1 MECMPVVCARISACM
16 FAYKKCQLSAFFA
29 KLKPKGTTDFLSN
42 KPSTALDV
50 TQLPSRKF
58 VLSFITASGCLALM
72 AEWSWVAY
80 TVLEVLIAAACCFGN
95 VLVMCAVYFG
105 IRDSLR
111 EPTFC
116 FLVSLAMADFLVGV
130 AAVPLAVLLDGWVSL
145 IPELCLLLS
154 CVVLVLTQASVL
166 SLLAIAVDRYL
177 RLHTPLRYKALA
189 TQRHTWI
196 GVSVCWILSCLLG
209 FTPLFGWHN
218 YSSPASD
225 STNTSSTSFIHPPCT
240 FLSVISL
247 PFMVYFNFLGC
258 VMAPLLVMTL
268 LYTRIFWSL
277 QGRLKDSCPQTQAS
291 LLREKRL
298 ACSLALVLI
307 LFAGCWI
314 PLHLM
319 NCLLLFQG
327 PQAVTQGTLYTGI
340 LLSHANSAVNPVI
353 YAYRIPKIQQAY
365 SQLWR
370 RFLAWLNCCHRK
382 KAGAQII
389 NMQLNH

>member
-1 MECMPVVCARISACM
+1 
-16 FAYKKCQLSAFFA
+16 
-29 KLKPKGTTDFLSN
+29 
-42 KPSTALDV
+42 
-50 TQLPSRKF
+50 
-58 VLSFITASGCLALM
+58 M

-80 TVLEVLIAAACCFGN
+80 TALEVLIAAACCLGN
-95 VLVMCAVYFG
+95 VLVVCAVCLG

-111 EPTFC
+111 KPTFC

-130 AAVPLAVLLDGWVSL
+130 AAVPLAVLLDGWVSVT
-145 IPELCLLLS
+145 PDMCLLLS

-177 RLHTPLRYKALA
+177 RLHTPHRYKALA
-189 TQRHTWI
+189 TQRHTLLA
-196 GVSVCWILSCLLG
+196 VSTCWIFSALLG
-209 FTPLFGWHN
+209 FTPLFGWN
-218 YSSPASD
+218 NSSSLTSD
-225 STNTSSTSFIHPPCT
+225 STNTSSTSSVPPPCT

-258 VMAPLLVMTL
+258 VMAPLLVMTV

-277 QGRLKDSCPQTQAS
+277 QGRLKDSCPQAQAP
-291 LLREKRL
+291 LLKEKKL

-319 NCLLLFQG
+319 NCLLLLHG
-327 PQAVTQGTLYTGI
+327 PHAVTQGCLYTGI
-340 LLSHANSAVNPVI
+340 LLSHANSAVNPVV

-365 SQLWR
+365 TQIWR
-370 RFLAWLNCCHRK
+370 RFLERLNCCHGNKQVRRS
-382 KAGAQII
+382 ITST
-389 NMQLNH
+389 

>member
-1 MECMPVVCARISACM
+1 
-16 FAYKKCQLSAFFA
+16 
-29 KLKPKGTTDFLSN
+29 
-42 KPSTALDV
+42 
-50 TQLPSRKF
+50 
-58 VLSFITASGCLALM
+58 M

-80 TVLEVLIAAACCFGN
+80 TALEVLIAVACCLGN
-95 VLVMCAVYFG
+95 VLVVCAVCIG

-116 FLVSLAMADFLVGV
+116 FLVSLAVADFLVGV
-130 AAVPLAVLLDGWVSL
+130 AAVPLAVLLDGWVSVT
-145 IPELCLLLS
+145 PDLCLFLS

-189 TQRHTWI
+189 TQRRTWMA
-196 GVSVCWILSCLLG
+196 VSMCWSLSCLLG
-209 FTPLFGWHN
+209 FTPLFGWRN
-218 YSSPASD
+218 DSSMASD
-225 STNTSSTSFIHPPCT
+225 STNTSSSSPPCT

-277 QGRLKDSCPQTQAS
+277 QGRLKDSCPQAQAS

-340 LLSHANSAVNPVI
+340 LLSHANSAVNPVV
-353 YAYRIPKIQQAY
+353 YACRIPKIQQAY
-365 SQLWR
+365 SQIWR
-370 RFLAWLNCCHRK
+370 RLLVRLNCHHGDKFICCSITGGR
-382 KAGAQII
+382 ANRTETRGSGGTTTP
-389 NMQLNH
+389 

>member
-1 MECMPVVCARISACM
+1 
-16 FAYKKCQLSAFFA
+16 
-29 KLKPKGTTDFLSN
+29 
-42 KPSTALDV
+42 
-50 TQLPSRKF
+50 
-58 VLSFITASGCLALM
+58 M

-80 TVLEVLIAAACCFGN
+80 TVLEVLIAAACSLGN
-95 VLVMCAVYFG
+95 TLVVCAVCVG

-116 FLVSLAMADFLVGV
+116 FLVSLAVADFLVGV
-130 AAVPLAVLLDGWVSL
+130 AAVPLAVLLDGWVNL
-145 IPELCLLLS
+145 TPDLCLFLS

-177 RLHTPLRYKALA
+177 RLHTPHRYKAMA
-189 TQRHTWI
+189 TQKRTCLA
-196 GVSVCWILSCLLG
+196 VSVCWILSCLLG

-218 YSSPASD
+218 YSTLPSD
-225 STNTSSTSFIHPPCT
+225 STNTSSSSFISPSCT

-268 LYTRIFWSL
+268 LYMRIFWSL
-277 QGRLKDSCPQTQAS
+277 QGRLKDSSPQAQAS
-291 LLREKRL
+291 LLRERRL

-307 LFAGCWI
+307 LFASCWI

-319 NCLLLFQG
+319 NCLLLFHG

-340 LLSHANSAVNPVI
+340 LLSHANSAVNPVV

-365 SQLWR
+365 SQIWS
-370 RFLAWLNCCHRK
+370 RFLMRLNSCHGDKQVRRSST
-382 KAGAQII
+382 GHRT
-389 NMQLNH
+389 NHTETCGSGGRATP

>member
-1 MECMPVVCARISACM
+1 
-16 FAYKKCQLSAFFA
+16 
-29 KLKPKGTTDFLSN
+29 
-42 KPSTALDV
+42 
-50 TQLPSRKF
+50 
-58 VLSFITASGCLALM
+58 M

-80 TVLEVLIAAACCFGN
+80 TALEVLIAVACCLGN
-95 VLVMCAVYFG
+95 VLVVCAVCIG

-116 FLVSLAMADFLVGV
+116 FLVSLAVADFLVGA
-130 AAVPLAVLLDGWVSL
+130 AAVPLAVLLDGWVSVT
-145 IPELCLLLS
+145 PDMCLLLS

-189 TQRHTWI
+189 TQKRSWMA
-196 GVSVCWILSCLLG
+196 VSVCWILSCLLG
-209 FTPLFGWHN
+209 FTPLFGWRN
-218 YSSPASD
+218 YSSLASD
-225 STNTSSTSFIHPPCT
+225 STSTSSPPCT

-258 VMAPLLVMTL
+258 VMAPLLVMTF
-268 LYTRIFWSL
+268 LYIRIFWSL
-277 QGRLKDSCPQTQAS
+277 QGRLNESCPQAQAS

-319 NCLLLFQG
+319 NCLLLFC
-327 PQAVTQGTLYTGI
+327 GI
-340 LLSHANSAVNPVI
+340 LLSHANSAVNPVV

-365 SQLWR
+365 GQIWR
-370 RFLAWLNCCHRK
+370 RFLANINCRH
-382 KAGAQII
+382 GD
-389 NMQLNH
+389 MQVRRPRTGSQVNHTETCGLGEKTTP

>member
-1 MECMPVVCARISACM
+1 
-16 FAYKKCQLSAFFA
+16 
-29 KLKPKGTTDFLSN
+29 
-42 KPSTALDV
+42 
-50 TQLPSRKF
+50 
-58 VLSFITASGCLALM
+58 M
-72 AEWSWVAY
+72 AEWSWVVY
-80 TVLEVLIAAACCFGN
+80 TVLEVLIAVACCLGN
-95 VLVMCAVYFG
+95 VLVVCAVCVG

-116 FLVSLAMADFLVGV
+116 FLVSLAVADFLVGV
-130 AAVPLAVLLDGWVSL
+130 AAVPLAVILDGWVSL
-145 IPELCLLLS
+145 TSDLCLLLS

-177 RLHTPLRYKALA
+177 RLHIPLRYKTLA
-189 TQRHTWI
+189 TQRRTWFS
-196 GVSVCWILSCLLG
+196 VSVCWILSCLLG

-218 YSSPASD
+218 YSSLTSV
-225 STNTSSTSFIHPPCT
+225 STNTSSSTITSPPCT

-258 VMAPLLVMTL
+258 VMAPLLVMML
-268 LYTRIFWSL
+268 LYARIFWSL
-277 QGRLKDSCPQTQAS
+277 QGRLKESCPQAQAS

-307 LFAGCWI
+307 LFASCWI

-319 NCLLLFQG
+319 NCLLLFHG

-340 LLSHANSAVNPVI
+340 LLSHSNSAINPVV

-365 SQLWR
+365 GQIWR
-370 RFLAWLNCCHRK
+370 RILLKLNCCHGDKRVRRSITSNRASHTEVCESRGK
-382 KAGAQII
+382 TTP
-389 NMQLNH
+389 